1 MIITS
6 STHVNIAHHFFG
18 GNGGV
23 DTTNTALMDIH
34 VEFHALESSQEENDR
49 NRRDTRE
56 NYDSRDA
63 QYPAGITRGFCH
75 ALKIRY
81 KKISLR

>member
-1 MIITS
+1 MTS
-6 STHVNIAHHFFG
+6 STHVNVAHHFLG

-56 NYDSRDA
+56 NYGGRDA

-75 ALKIRY
+75 TLKTKYEEIL
-81 KKISLR
+81 LR